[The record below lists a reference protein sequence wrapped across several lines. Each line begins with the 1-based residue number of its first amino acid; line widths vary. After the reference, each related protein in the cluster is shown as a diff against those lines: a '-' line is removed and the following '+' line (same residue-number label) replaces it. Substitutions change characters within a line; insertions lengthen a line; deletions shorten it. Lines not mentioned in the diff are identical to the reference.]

1 LTNRIY
7 IKKLILK
14 IMNIT
19 CNWCGKEVARP
30 NTYSGVPQGWVWNKS
45 FGFGRKIFCSNK
57 CLSEYNAQ
65 NN

>member
-1 LTNRIY
+1 
-7 IKKLILK
+7 
-14 IMNIT
+14 MNIT
-19 CNWCGKEVARP
+19 CNWCGKDVARP
-30 NTYSGVPQGWVWNKS
+30 STYSGVPQGWVWNKS